1 MSHQDKV
8 AIVTGAGSG
17 IGAATARRL
26 ATAGARV
33 VIVDR
38 DGATADRVAASA
50 GPDTIAV
57 RADVS
62 VEADVEGYMS
72 AARERFGRVDLLHL
86 NAGIAGPFEPF
97 PQVETA
103 EFDHVIAVNLRS
115 VFLGLRAGLREF
127 ERAGH
132 GGAIVVTSSL
142 AGLHGGDSLVPYTAA
157 KHGVIGLVKNASSYG
172 ARIGVRVNAIA
183 PGIIVTGLMD
193 ELQSQL
199 GDRADAALGALRTAI
214 PLGRFGTPEE
224 AAALVAFLLSDE
236 ASYLTGTV
244 IPIDG
249 GVLAANPMAA
259 ERSAPEPVAPTRP
272 EPAPPTDTDSQGPP
286 R

>member
-8 AIVTGAGSG
+8 AIVTGGGSG
-17 IGAATARRL
+17 IGAATAHRL
-26 ATAGARV
+26 AGAGPRV
-33 VIVDR
+33 VVVDW
-38 DGATADRVAASA
+38 DAAAAERVAAAA
-50 GPDTIAV
+50 GANAIAV

-62 VEADVEGYMS
+62 VEEDVERYMS
-72 AARERFGRVDLLHL
+72 AARERFGRVDLVHL

-97 PQVETA
+97 PHVET
-103 EFDHVIAVNLRS
+103 EQFDRVIAVNLRS
-115 VFLGLRAGLREF
+115 VFLGLRAALREF
-127 ERAGH
+127 ERDGR
-132 GGAIVVTSSL
+132 GGAIVATSSL

-183 PGIIVTGLMD
+183 PGIIVTGLLD
-193 ELQSQL
+193 ELESQL
-199 GDRADAALGALRTAI
+199 GDQAGDAFLALRTAI

-224 AAALVAFLLSDE
+224 AAALVAFLLSE
-236 ASYLTGTV
+236 ESAYLTGTV

-259 ERSAPEPVAPTRP
+259 DRSDPDSH
-272 EPAPPTDTDSQGPP
+272 PPPHTDSQGA
-286 R
+286 RR

>member
-26 ATAGARV
+26 ATEGARV
-33 VIVDR
+33 VVVDR
-38 DGATADRVAASA
+38 DAAAAERVAASA
-50 GPDTIAV
+50 GVGAIAV

-62 VEADVEGYMS
+62 IEEDVEHYMS

-97 PQVETA
+97 PHVETA
-103 EFDHVIAVNLRS
+103 QFDRVIAVNLRS

-127 ERAGH
+127 ERDGH

-193 ELQSQL
+193 ELESQL
-199 GDRADAALGALRTAI
+199 GEQADAALGALRTTI

-224 AAALVAFLLSDE
+224 AAALVAFLLGEES
-236 ASYLTGTV
+236 SYLTGTV

-259 ERSAPEPVAPTRP
+259 ERSDPPTAPEPDQPTH
-272 EPAPPTDTDSQGPP
+272 TDSQGPP

>member
-8 AIVTGAGSG
+8 AIVTGAASG

-26 ATAGARV
+26 AVAGARV
-33 VIVDR
+33 VVVDR
-38 DGATADRVAASA
+38 DAAGAERVAATA
-50 GPDTIAV
+50 GANALAV
-57 RADVS
+57 GADVS
-62 VEADVEGYMS
+62 VEEDVERYMS
-72 AARERFGRVDLLHL
+72 AAREHFGPVDLVHL
-86 NAGIAGPFEPF
+86 NAGIAGPFAPF
-97 PQVETA
+97 PHVGADQ
-103 EFDHVIAVNLRS
+103 FDRVIAVNLRS
-115 VFLGLRAGLREF
+115 VFLGLRAALREF
-127 ERAGH
+127 ERDGR
-132 GGAIVVTSSL
+132 GGAIVATASL

-183 PGIIVTGLMD
+183 PGIIATGLLD
-193 ELQSQL
+193 ELESQL
-199 GDRADAALGALRTAI
+199 GDQADDALLALRTAI

-224 AAALVAFLLSDE
+224 AAALVAFLLSE
-236 ASYLTGTV
+236 ESAYITGTV

-259 ERSAPEPVAPTRP
+259 KRSDPDAD
-272 EPAPPTDTDSQGPP
+272 PPPHADSQGPQ